1 MFSSDEKL
9 RPRGYPK
16 FFGPILKDTEEN
28 LVILYTKNNCN
39 ESKTMRDRLKNE
51 KINFVEKNIDN
62 LSKENPQAAK
72 DYALGLRVI
81 AQSKACRSFSNLSSN
96 VSKRKKK
103 NRRIELTTLHYRSS
117 MGGSTSQHKQELP
130 KICDP
135 IVEEVRQNSVV
146 MYSTTSCGYCKMA
159 KDLLRN
165 EEIEFVEKDIE
176 AMHKNSPEQAT
187 QYVKALQIITKKTT
201 VPQIFICK
209 QHIGGYTDLDKVR
222 PRLHEMISRC
232 DLNHK
237 KPSRSVKNE
246 KSML

>member
-81 AQSKACRSFSNLSSN
+81 AQKQSMPQLF
-96 VSKRKKK
+96 
-103 NRRIELTTLHYRSS
+103 ELTTLHYRSS